1 MDDRYNTSKL
11 LEVFGVLSMTDEMK
25 AGPNANQKIIIN
37 LLEPGFCKSELTR
50 DARGMQLV
58 IYNITKAVL
67 ARTTEVGSRNLV
79 AAAAAGEETHGGYIQ
94 DCHLDQVAAVVRTD
108 KAKKTQDRVWT
119 ELKHTL
125 EKIQP
130 GITKMI

>member
-1 MDDRYNTSKL
+1 MEDRYNTSKL
-11 LEVFGVLSMTDEMK
+11 LEVFGVLSMIDEMK
-25 AGPNANQKIIIN
+25 AGPNANQEIIIN

-58 IYNITKAVL
+58 MYNIMKAVL

-94 DCHLDQVAAVVRTD
+94 DCQLDQVAAVVRTD
-108 KAKKTQDRVWT
+108 EAKKTQDRVWT

-125 EKIQP
+125 EEIQP